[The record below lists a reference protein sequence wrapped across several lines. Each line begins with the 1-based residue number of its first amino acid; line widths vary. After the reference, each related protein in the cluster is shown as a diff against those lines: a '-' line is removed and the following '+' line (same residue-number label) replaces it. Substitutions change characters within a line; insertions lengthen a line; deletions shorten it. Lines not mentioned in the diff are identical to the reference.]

1 MDKKENAM
9 NDACTWAINRG
20 TVAKCNANHFNSHD
34 DDRFE
39 MKQLFLIIS
48 SSELQKTPKGTH
60 RSRAFTRC
68 SQWCSQCG
76 AVNRTFQT
84 VCVSV
89 RSTELL
95 EVLGSALNPFA
106 QSLDPTQ

>member
-48 SSELQKTPKGTH
+48 SSELQKNPKRH
-60 RSRAFTRC
+60 APLACIHALQSMVQ
-68 SQWCSQCG
+68 SMWCSESHIPD
-76 AVNRTFQT
+76 RM
-84 VCVSV
+84 
-89 RSTELL
+89 RER
-95 EVLGSALNPFA
+95 
-106 QSLDPTQ
+106 